1 MLKIEHLAVSY
12 NGIRALQ
19 EVSMDVQK
27 GEIVALVG
35 SNGAGKSTL
44 VRTISG
50 LIKPDQGSIEF
61 LGQRIDN
68 LPPNQVVRRGLCQV
82 PEGRHIFTTL
92 TVLEN
97 LHAGA
102 YAEKSKEEIEKRLD
116 KVHQMF
122 PILKER
128 GKQRGGTLSGGQQQ
142 MLAIGRALM
151 SNPVLLMLDEPSLGI
166 APNLAHTIM
175 QTLLVLRESGMTILL
190 IEQAIR
196 DALSIAD
203 RGFVLQ
209 TGRIVATGTG
219 KELVKSDIVRKAYL
233 GM

>member
-1 MLKIEHLAVSY
+1 MLSIDHLAVSY
-12 NGIRALQ
+12 SGIRALQ
-19 EVSMDVQK
+19 DVSMDVQK

-50 LIKPDQGSIEF
+50 LIKPDQGSIVF
-61 LGQRIDN
+61 LGERIDK
-68 LPPNQVVRRGLCQV
+68 LPPNKVVRRGLSQI
-82 PEGRHIFTTL
+82 PEGRHIFASL
-92 TVLEN
+92 TVLDN
-97 LHAGA
+97 LRAGA
-102 YAEKSKEEIEKRLD
+102 YAEKSKDEIEKRLA
-116 KVHQMF
+116 KVYQMF

-128 GKQRGGTLSGGQQQ
+128 GGQRGGTLSGGQQQ

-151 SNPVLLMLDEPSLGI
+151 SNPTLLMLDEPSLGI
-166 APNLAHTIM
+166 APNLAHSIM
-175 QTLLVLRESGMTILL
+175 QSLLVLRDSGMTILL

-196 DALSIAD
+196 DALSIAN

-209 TGRIVATGTG
+209 SGRIVASDSGQ
-219 KELVKSDIVRKAYL
+219 ELIKSDIVRKAYL